1 MNISVETMKAIDS
14 GQLRKLGYTIENGTL
29 SEASI
34 GDINGCAVVSAT
46 VLFNHGGCTLGGN
59 SCGQFIPSDKQIRGC
74 KFGFECLLWLM
85 AVAGVENSSRLGG
98 QYVRVAF
105 NKDEKAE
112 FIGHIVKD
120 IWFSFE
126 HLRQTA
132 VNEETKQ

>member
-1 MNISVETMKAIDS
+1 MNISVETMKTIDS
-14 GQLRKLGYTIENGTL
+14 TQLRKLGYTIENGTL
-29 SEASI
+29 HEASI
-34 GDINGCAVVSAT
+34 TDVNGAAVVSAT
-46 VLFNHGGCTLGGN
+46 VLFEGHGGCTLGGN
-59 SCGQFIPSDKQIRGC
+59 NCGQFIPSSKQIRGC

-85 AVAGVENSSRLGG
+85 AVADVENSSKLGG

-105 NKDEKAE
+105 DKDEKAE

-132 VNEETKQ
+132 LNEEGK

>member
-1 MNISVETMKAIDS
+1 MNISVETMKSIDS
-14 GQLRKLGYTIENGTL
+14 AQLRELGYTIENGTL
-29 SEASI
+29 HEASI
-34 GDINGCAVVSAT
+34 TDVNGCAVVSAT
-46 VLFNHGGCTLGGN
+46 VLFDHGGCTMGGN
-59 SCGQFIPSDKQIRGC
+59 ICGQFAPSSKQIRGC

-85 AVAGVENSSRLGG
+85 AVAGVENSSKLGG

-105 NKDEKAE
+105 GKDEKAE

-132 VNEETKQ
+132 LNEEAK